1 MKTVSIKQIQERVRN
16 THPRTRKA
24 HLNTLFG
31 LGIKGGGMVISLLL
45 VPMTIDYLSTD
56 TYGTW
61 LTISSIVTM
70 LAFLDIGIGN
80 GLRNKFSEAV
90 ARQDHHLAR
99 VYVSTAYAVFT
110 AIQVG
115 IVGVFLLIVRYVP
128 WQRVFNTTIDSQ
140 QLQTVVLLTVV
151 AMAIKLVLDILSYVL
166 FALQEPSQVGLI
178 TFLANVLVLVGT
190 YLLIQFTPGNL
201 IYLAAV
207 SAISPVIILIVAGA
221 YLYRGRLRLYR
232 PSFSLASREHTGS
245 LLSLGYKFF
254 VIQIAVVV
262 IFYTDNVI
270 IAQLFGPAEVT
281 TYNVAFRYFN
291 AISMLFMIAITP
303 YWSAF
308 TEAAILKDK
317 TWMIQTY
324 RYLQKLWLGLIL
336 VIVLMIL
343 IATPVYTAWIGNR
356 VRVPLS
362 LNIFMGLFVAISCWN
377 NITVAVINGLGKIK
391 LQLYL
396 SILASIINIPLSV
409 YFGQY
414 LNLGSSGVILAT
426 CATLL
431 TGSFLSAI
439 QANKLI
445 NATARG
451 LWNA

>member
-1 MKTVSIKQIQERVRN
+1 
-16 THPRTRKA
+16 
-24 HLNTLFG
+24 
-31 LGIKGGGMVISLLL
+31 MVISLLL